1 MKIKL
6 AAIGILMVLLTS
18 PSMAMTRHLETYDYL
33 GIPVKQTTQPTNT
46 TAQDTQTTTN
56 KNHSDYTGLP
66 VTKSLDSSQLERE
79 LEFSYAY

>member
-6 AAIGILMVLLTS
+6 AAIGILTVLLTS
-18 PSMAMTRHLETYDYL
+18 PSMAMNKPLETYDYL
-33 GIPVKQTTQPTNT
+33 GIPVKQATQPTNV
-46 TAQDTQTTTN
+46 TAQDTQTSIN

-66 VTKSLDSSQLERE
+66 VTKSIDSSQLERE